1 MDDSVL
7 MTTLEWGSTGTTGR
21 YALTTAAATAGFEGG
36 EIETIAGL
44 QLDVTGEGDIYDV
57 SGGGGIEAERG
68 ALSGTES
75 KVKGGWFEIGS
86 VAGACIVG
94 IMYLGYVYLSS

>member
-1 MDDSVL
+1 MDDGVS
-7 MTTLEWGSTGTTGR
+7 MTTLKWGGTGTTGR
-21 YALTTAAATAGFEGG
+21 YALMTAATAGFEGG
-36 EIETIAGL
+36 EIEMIAGL
-44 QLDVTGEGDIYDV
+44 RLDATGEGDIYDV

-75 KVKGGWFEIGS
+75 KVEGRRFKIGS

>member
-1 MDDSVL
+1 MDDGVS
-7 MTTLEWGSTGTTGR
+7 MTTLEWGGMGTTGR

-44 QLDVTGEGDIYDV
+44 RLDATGEGDIYDV
-57 SGGGGIEAERG
+57 SGSGRIEAERG
-68 ALSGTES
+68 ALSRTES
-75 KVKGGWFEIGS
+75 KVEGGRFEIGS